1 MIFGLPGPAMALAR
15 KLFRRQLRG
24 LRSAGDLD
32 RRPSGVPLRPVD
44 AVAFA
49 AAFAL
54 GAVLV
59 GTHALLTYDAEA

>member
-1 MIFGLPGPAMALAR
+1 M
-15 KLFRRQLRG
+15 
-24 LRSAGDLD
+24 
-32 RRPSGVPLRPVD
+32 PLRPVD